1 MALKIKIKRISG
13 VPSTSDLESGEIGLN
28 TSNNQLYVNIGGT
41 ITSVSSSGGGG
52 STLTVQDEGSSL
64 STDATTLNFVGSGVT
79 ASGTGASKT
88 ITISGGG
95 SVDLSAVAQDI
106 VPDANNTRSLGSAS
120 KRFSDL
126 FLSGDTINLGGATL
140 SSDGTGTI
148 SISANGVTLPEN
160 SKAGDN
166 KLAITN
172 EEGAPAR
179 SVPLFTAAG
188 GLTTPAKKFTF
199 KASNARNL
207 VFSAFT
213 KADGNALSVTN
224 ATQLFEF

>member
-52 STLTVQDEGSSL
+52 S
-64 STDATTLNFVGSGVT
+64 
-79 ASGTGASKT
+79 
-88 ITISGGG
+88 
-95 SVDLSAVAQDI
+95 VDLSAVAQDI
-106 VPDANNTRSLGSAS
+106 IPDANNTRSLGSAS

-188 GLTTPAKKFTF
+188 GLTTPVKKFTF